1 MYVQLHKYNGVC
13 GRGILYITY
22 GTMFGKVTRWWVGF
36 SSYMEL
42 EDQERCHF
50 ARGVAPI
57 SQWEGGE
64 EVVILMFLQ
73 LSPGDAS
80 ANATRR
86 N

>member
-1 MYVQLHKYNGVC
+1 MRKRYIVYNIWDNVWQSNSVVGGLFFLQGA
-13 GRGILYITY
+13 GRPRE
-22 GTMFGKVTRWWVGF
+22 M
-36 SSYMEL
+36 SP
-42 EDQERCHF
+42 

-57 SQWEGGE
+57 SEWEEGE
-64 EVVILMFLQ
+64 EVAILMFLQ